1 MKKSLNLLVL
11 LAFLSTSLPMN
22 VAFAAAE
29 ENDAE
34 ESIEI
39 EVPAEAVEMSE
50 KLVEENKDANANA
63 GDEKSGPSCIKS
75 GVAYSPRMTKAQ
87 RKELFVRG
95 QITDCDGNIWNIKV
109 IPGSDKSK
117 QMTIKSWRFAGK
129 EAKQIIK
136 IETYTKAGRDGKA
149 AAKASFNF
157 AKSSSKLLKKGIWDY
172 MIVEGVY
179 KDLIVRNAKVWKQAG
194 VTVAGLHGSFGWL
207 FGAIYAGVL
216 KPVTLTGVNIARAAF
231 HITEGAVVLV
241 GGIAGTAGGLIATVS
256 SPVIVPVVEVLVHP
270 LLAVGSILTT
280 GTIIPGAVYV
290 WNGTAWASTQ
300 LSHVPDS
307 ETVIGGVRFVRL
319 ENPKQAEK
327 PKLEVSANELNTIA
341 EAGVKTATERTQEK
355 ELQVK
360 QAELRK
366 QIDELQRQASEL
378 ANQEYKLRQALE
390 ADASVAAV
398 SSLVYKVYSSKVIVS
413 EEVKAAAS
421 DDKKV
426 EELALNAASK
436 LGVVLSDSELAAA
449 VKQIKAN
456 LANIV
461 PKN

>member
-1 MKKSLNLLVL
+1 MKKSINLLVL

-22 VAFAAAE
+22 GAFAAVE

-34 ESIEI
+34 ETI

-50 KLVEENKDANANA
+50 RLVEENKDANA

-109 IPGSDKSK
+109 IPGSDASK
-117 QMTIKSWRFAGK
+117 QMTVKSWRYAGK
-129 EAKQIIK
+129 HAKQLIQ
-136 IETYTKAGRDGKA
+136 IETYKKAGKDGKE

-157 AKSSSKLLKKGIWDY
+157 AKNSSKLLKKGIWDY
-172 MIVEGVY
+172 MIIEGVY

-194 VTVAGLHGSFGWL
+194 VTVAGLRGSFAWL
-207 FGAIYAGVL
+207 FGAIYAGIL

-241 GGIAGTAGGLIATVS
+241 GGIAGTAGGIVATVS
-256 SPVIVPVVEVLVHP
+256 SPIIVPVVEVLVHP

-280 GTIIPGAVYV
+280 GTVVPGVVYV
-290 WNGTAWASTQ
+290 WNGTAWATTQ

-307 ETVIGGVRFVRL
+307 ETTIGGVRFVKL
-319 ENPKQAEK
+319 ENPKQPEK
-327 PKLEVSANELNTIA
+327 PKLEVSSNDLSMIA
-341 EAGVKTATERTQEK
+341 EAGVKTATERTQERV
-355 ELQVK
+355 LQAK

-366 QIDELQRQASEL
+366 QIEELQKQAADL
-378 ANQEYKLRQALE
+378 ANQEYTLRRNLE
-390 ADASVAAV
+390 ADASVSAV
-398 SSLVYKVYSSKVIVS
+398 NGIVNKVWSSNVIVS
-413 EEVKAAAS
+413 EDVSAAAA
-421 DDKKV
+421 DDRKI
-426 EELALNAASK
+426 EELAQNAASK
-436 LGVVLSDSELAAA
+436 LGVELSEKELAEA
-449 VKQIKAN
+449 VKQIKYN
-456 LANIV
+456 LGNII
-461 PKN
+461 PKK